1 MIADIPYTVPDPR
14 IDHPRFRE
22 SSAYSVGTDI
32 STLRIASQID
42 PREWTVIQDYRNK
55 SILGGIAAVGGLGS
69 FLSVFFVIWFGGS
82 LFGIIFRKSFVS
94 ELQHKKDMANDS
106 CWLPE
111 GTKPLTPFGIFH
123 HLENQKDRLSTSTNE
138 KYRSLRSDLQSLK
151 ESPGLLSF
159 VFDALIDLDIVAEEP
174 PSWENSKRSRRARLR
189 DLEQDLPNENRHSNS
204 DSDEGRRVDMREVEE
219 PSGASPRSIRRRPN
233 DIGVESGSCDSE
245 SSDEGELGS
254 RGLTSQGT
262 NEEHLPEDERR
273 LLIIPALSTPK
284 FSQETLHI

>member
-1 MIADIPYTVPDPR
+1 MIADIPYTVPDSR
-14 IDHPRFRE
+14 IDHPLFRDLP
-22 SSAYSVGTDI
+22 SYSVGTNI

-42 PREWTVIQDYRNK
+42 PREWTVIQDYRDK

-106 CWLPE
+106 SWLRE

-123 HLENQKDRLSTSTNE
+123 HLENQKARLSTSTNE
-138 KYRSLRSDLQSLK
+138 KYRALRSDLQSLK
-151 ESPGLLSF
+151 ENPGLLSF
-159 VFDALIDLDIVAEEP
+159 VFDALIDLDIIAEEH
-174 PSWENSKRSRRARLR
+174 PSWENSKRSRKARLR

-204 DSDEGRRVDMREVEE
+204 DSDERLGAEVEE
-219 PSGASPRSIRRRPN
+219 PSGASQRSIRRRSN
-233 DIGVESGSCDSE
+233 DIGVENGSRDSE
-245 SSDEGELGS
+245 SSDEGEQGP
-254 RGLTSQGT
+254 RWLTSQDT
-262 NEEHLPEDERR
+262 NEEHLLEEERR
-273 LLIIPALSTPK
+273 LLIVPSLSTPQ